1 MLQKLIHNNDLKKI
15 EYLFNDI
22 RFFMGRSVLQGLIGE
37 AYVDDLSNP
46 KVAFLLAKDKYC
58 FISGTLGKEMLKET
72 IDNNFS
78 KYILIPSD
86 NLCKN
91 IEEIYQNTIIKSE
104 RYSMKKDVKFDIM
117 KLEQMCKSI
126 SKEYDLVKIDAFL
139 EKRIKQ
145 EHFMNITDNYKK
157 YGIGYC
163 CIYNDEIIGVA
174 SSNIF
179 YKDGIEVN
187 IRVKDEYRRKGIAT
201 AMASKLILECLRENR
216 KVSWDAANMD
226 SVGLAKKLGFEYDST
241 YNIYKFPI

>member
-1 MLQKLIHNNDLKKI
+1 MLQKIIRNNDLKKI

-37 AYVDDLSNP
+37 AYVDDISNP
-46 KVAFLLAKDKYC
+46 KVAFLLVKDKYC
-58 FISGTLGKEMLKET
+58 FLSGTLEKSKLKET

-86 NLCKN
+86 NLCKS
-91 IEEIYQNTIIKSE
+91 IEEIYQDKIIKSE
-104 RYSMKKDVKFDIM
+104 RYSMKKDVKFDVI
-117 KLEQMCKSI
+117 KLEQMTKCLP
-126 SKEYDLVKIDAFL
+126 KEYNLVKIDESL

-163 CIYNDEIIGVA
+163 CIYNNEIIGVA

-187 IRVKDEYRRKGIAT
+187 IRVKEEYRRKGVAT
-201 AMASKLILECLRENR
+201 AMASKLILECLRKNR
-216 KVSWDAANMD
+216 KVSWDAANIN

>member
-1 MLQKLIHNNDLKKI
+1 MLQKIIDNSDLKKI

-22 RFFMGRSVLQGLIGE
+22 RFFMGRSVLQGLIRE
-37 AYVDDLSNP
+37 AYVDDISNP
-46 KVAFLLAKDKYC
+46 KVAFLLVKDKYC
-58 FISGTLGKEMLKET
+58 FLSGTLEKSKLKET

-86 NLCKN
+86 NLCKS
-91 IEEIYQNTIIKSE
+91 IEEIYQDKIIKSE
-104 RYSMKKDVKFDIM
+104 RYSMKKDVKFDVI
-117 KLEQMCKSI
+117 KLEQMTKCLP
-126 SKEYDLVKIDAFL
+126 KEYNLVKIDESL

-163 CIYNDEIIGVA
+163 CIYNNEIIGVA

-187 IRVKDEYRRKGIAT
+187 IRVKEEYRRKGVAT
-201 AMASKLILECLRENR
+201 AMASKLILECLRKNR
-216 KVSWDAANMD
+216 KVSWDAANIN

>member
-1 MLQKLIHNNDLKKI
+1 MLQKIKDTNHLKKI
-15 EYLFNDI
+15 ENLFNDI

-37 AYVDDLSNP
+37 AYVDDVSNP
-46 KVAFLLAKDKYC
+46 KVAFLTVGKYC
-58 FISGTLGKEMLKET
+58 FISGTLEKEKLKET

-86 NLCKN
+86 NLCES
-91 IEEIYQNTIIKSE
+91 IEEIYKDTIIKSE
-104 RYSMKKDVKFDIM
+104 RYSIKKEVEFDVI
-117 KLEQMCKSI
+117 KLEQMTKCL
-126 SKEYDLVKIDAFL
+126 SKEYNLVKIDESL

-145 EHFMNITDNYKK
+145 EHFINITDDYKK

-163 CIYNDEIIGVA
+163 CIYNNEIIGVA

-187 IRVKDEYRRKGIAT
+187 IRVKDEYRRKGVAT

-216 KVSWDAANMD
+216 KVSWDAANMN

>member
-1 MLQKLIHNNDLKKI
+1 MLQKIIHNGDLNKI

-37 AYVDDLSNP
+37 AYVDDLSDS
-46 KVAFLLAKDKYC
+46 KAAFLTVGKYC
-58 FISGTLGKEMLKET
+58 FISGTIEKEEVKKA
-72 IDNNFS
+72 INNNFS

-86 NLCKN
+86 NLCKS
-91 IEEIYQNTIIKSE
+91 IEEIYQNKIIKSE
-104 RYSMKKDVKFDIM
+104 RYSMKKDVKFDVT
-117 KLEQMCKSI
+117 KLEKMSKTL
-126 SKEYDLVKIDAFL
+126 SKEYALVKIDTFL

-145 EHFMNITDNYKK
+145 EHFMNITDDYKK

-241 YNIYKFPI
+241 YIIYKFPLE